1 MIEDE
6 FRNYLAAFNGC
17 ATWAD
22 VESLF
27 STVFHPKLRVVLPDG
42 LLNRDDWAKVVQRH
56 LSSGTVLELVEL
68 ERQGDGL
75 FYSTRIRLDDGTEL
89 KPFTQA
95 LLEDEQV
102 IRIEP
107 SVPEEYA
114 QLFFRVDETV
124 GEKLLTQDVAIGP
137 SFANA

>member
-6 FRNYLAAFNGC
+6 FRDYLDAFNGC

-22 VESLF
+22 VEPLF
-27 STVFHPKLRVVLPDG
+27 CAVFHPKLRVVLPDG
-42 LLNRDDWAKVVQRH
+42 MLNREGWAKVVQRH
-56 LSSGTVLELVEL
+56 LSSSTVLELLEL

-75 FYSTRIRLDDGTEL
+75 FYATRIRLDDGTSLE
-89 KPFTQA
+89 PFVQA

-114 QLFFRVDETV
+114 QLFFRVDETG
-124 GEKLLTQDVAIGP
+124 GEKLLT
-137 SFANA
+137 